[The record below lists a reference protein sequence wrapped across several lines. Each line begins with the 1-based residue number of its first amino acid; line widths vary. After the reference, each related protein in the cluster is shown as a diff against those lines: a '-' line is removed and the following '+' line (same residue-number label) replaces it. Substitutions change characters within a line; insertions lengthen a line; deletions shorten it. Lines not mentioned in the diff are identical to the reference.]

1 MKEVTEKRDPRI
13 LIAALVNMVYSY
25 NGGYVRE
32 LSTNSYQSISLGE
45 SGTNRQGNL
54 RYYNNKV
61 WQYSDMWE
69 EIANETLRESF
80 KTLHEVIGDCTLR
93 IFRQF
98 PTITKQIYDIVCA
111 PVTFTDSNAPS
122 GYQTVEGGLTIHMY
136 NGSDWEV
143 LQESQQS
150 LIQNLSGY
158 VRAVAYK
165 RAGEYSTAAG
175 FITSTDWATLF
186 AQAETD
192 GRVVARSEISA
203 FITKVSDG
211 NGGYVMESGV
221 RISANNIDLTGT
233 DSISL
238 AISNVASNQKQYS
251 PNLLP
256 NSIINETSVA
266 YGFGNRSLKLENGK
280 TYTLS
285 ASGIVPTSLPSNMVL
300 KVFIYRLKDSGDTSD
315 TSEIGVKWAS
325 NSASL
330 NITKNSGAAK
340 TASVSI
346 TTDRT
351 GTYYISSYLYDLN
364 EEGGSSGAGNSGTR
378 TYPVTLLWYK
388 VEEGSTATP
397 WVAND
402 NDERHVDNYIMNPL
416 AISAT
421 KEVNS
426 DFSSSEVTDNEYGK
440 VLQVSHT
447 VNGHWQLTFTRRSTY
462 AQLTNNHATFY
473 VICKALN
480 GYDGYSNGNRTRLCF
495 GYDNNGT
502 RIMVDT
508 LESSF
513 IDLGNGWRK
522 YYSVNKMD
530 LALGS
535 TVGICHVMGSWQIY
549 AVGIVAGG
557 VCPTMAEIMASNS
570 LLKTGIDLTAGKIEL
585 RADKVMFT
593 SSDGTVTNK
602 ISIDPTTGTLHA
614 TDANISGTINA
625 TAGNIGGW
633 SINEYGLYNNNGN
646 AGITLN
652 YNGRKAII
660 GGEVTSANTLLGI
673 DACAKFENKAPGNIF
688 NMGVIVDVQNAVYNR
703 ALDVKGI
710 TTFNGIAEH
719 WPVSKMSFTAANQ
732 IFVLNDQTKQYYIKA
747 QRIFITTNYSGDAI
761 LLPALSWMREILGLL
776 STDEFTYRLTYIAN
790 SQNTNDLKIY
800 GRNTSQGSGSY
811 DTNDYPYRCGKGSRV
826 APSSEGGFTL
836 VKGEV
841 VDFILCYHDSVYEAY
856 QIEER

>member
-1 MKEVTEKRDPRI
+1 
-13 LIAALVNMVYSY
+13 
-25 NGGYVRE
+25 
-32 LSTNSYQSISLGE
+32 
-45 SGTNRQGNL
+45 
-54 RYYNNKV
+54 
-61 WQYSDMWE
+61 
-69 EIANETLRESF
+69 
-80 KTLHEVIGDCTLR
+80 
-93 IFRQF
+93 
-98 PTITKQIYDIVCA
+98 
-111 PVTFTDSNAPS
+111 
-122 GYQTVEGGLTIHMY
+122 
-136 NGSDWEV
+136 
-143 LQESQQS
+143 
-150 LIQNLSGY
+150 
-158 VRAVAYK
+158 
-165 RAGEYSTAAG
+165 
-175 FITSTDWATLF
+175 
-186 AQAETD
+186 ETD

-300 KVFIYRLKDSGDTSD
+300 EIFIYRLKDSSDTADTSK
-315 TSEIGVKWAS
+315 IGVDWAWS
-325 NSASL
+325 RNL
-330 NITKNSGAAK
+330 EITANGGAAR
-340 TASVSI
+340 TNSVTF
-346 TTDRT
+346 TTERT
-351 GTYYISSYLYDLN
+351 GTFYISSYLYDKN
-364 EEGGSSGAGNSGTR
+364 QTNGSGSGGTR
-378 TYPVTLLWYK
+378 TYPVTTLWYK

-502 RIMVDT
+502 QIMVDT

-585 RADKVMFT
+585 RADKVTFT
-593 SSDGTVTNK
+593 SSDGTISNK
-602 ISIDPTTGTLHA
+602 ISIDPTTGTLRA
-614 TDANISGTINA
+614 TDAIISGTINA
-625 TAGNIGGW
+625 
-633 SINEYGLYNNNGN
+633 N
-646 AGITLN
+646 AGVFGNMEIS
-652 YNGRKAII
+652 
-660 GGEVTSANTLLGI
+660 GE
-673 DACAKFENKAPGNIF
+673 
-688 NMGVIVDVQNAVYNR
+688 
-703 ALDVKGI
+703 
-710 TTFNGIAEH
+710 TFNGVNGKLRFGSYNTAYTTISTSQAELNSNANIYMLNELSYCLYATTLATGRAAIMA
-719 WPVSKMSFTAANQ
+719 VGSVAIEANGRSNLKGGIVKKVTKVTANYTLTTNDSVIICKSNSFTLTLPTNCSDGQ
-732 IFVLNDQTKQYYIKA
+732 QFTILSE
-747 QRIFITTNYSGDAI
+747 TTNTITIQAGSGDSISHSNMQQTGNFLVTGNLA
-761 LLPALSWMREILGLL
+761 LPATIASKDIYNAYDQSTTTYYTKAFGVLL
-776 STDEFTYRLTYIAN
+776 V
-790 SQNTNDLKIY
+790 
-800 GRNTSQGSGSY
+800 Y
-811 DTNDYPYRCGKGSRV
+811 DSDAKKWSAR
-826 APSSEGGFTL
+826 FL
-836 VKGEV
+836 
-841 VDFILCYHDSVYEAY
+841 I
-856 QIEER
+856 